1 MSVGPVE
8 NSACTA
14 VEMHMKKY
22 NCILTSYRQ
31 LDMLIVG

>member
-1 MSVGPVE
+1 MSAGPVE

-14 VEMHMKKY
+14 VEIHMKIY
-22 NCILTSYRQ
+22 NCILTCYRQ